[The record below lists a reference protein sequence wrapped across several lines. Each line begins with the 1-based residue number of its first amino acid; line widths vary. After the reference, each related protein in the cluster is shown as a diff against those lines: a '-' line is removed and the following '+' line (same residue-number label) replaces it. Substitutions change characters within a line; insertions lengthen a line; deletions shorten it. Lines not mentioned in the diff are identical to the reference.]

1 MSPDIITPIT
11 ILSVLIFL
19 YAVIW
24 HDQPARNPERASS
37 PDKGTRPGEKLE
49 I

>member
-19 YAVIW
+19 YAVVW

-37 PDKGTRPGEKLE
+37 ADNGTRPGERLE
-49 I
+49 T